1 MTQIIKEDFKAEM
14 NLVAIELLESSV
26 ILPPDKIEEE
36 IKFHFNISIENKAE
50 SDRKVVISTVF
61 IEITNNESVKV
72 GSIKVNCIYKI
83 INFED
88 LIKPN
93 EEGKVSFNPK
103 LIDVLHSLSISTTR
117 GIMFGVFKGT
127 FLHGAILPIID
138 PAHLRP

>member
-93 EEGKVSFNPK
+93 EEGKVS
-103 LIDVLHSLSISTTR
+103 LIQNLL
-117 GIMFGVFKGT
+117 MFYIHYRYQRQGELCLEYSKGP
-127 FLHGAILPIID
+127 FYMEQFFQ
-138 PAHLRP
+138 